1 MKIAVIGGGHGCHAA
16 AADLADQGHDISF
29 WRRDGGALATLKRA
43 GGLRMIDAAGERRVP
58 LHCVTSDIAE
68 ALAGA
73 ELVLSPLPATAQDG
87 VAAAMAPHLLDG
99 QVVFIPP
106 GTFGAI
112 TMSRIIRQAGNRAEL
127 SFVEAGTLPY
137 LARLRGDDVVAISAR
152 TTRLPSGVYPARHSA
167 PALAVVA
174 RAFPAMEPLGDV
186 LDAALMNA
194 GPIIHP
200 PLILMNAG
208 PMQHFDTWD
217 IHKEGTQ
224 PAIRAVTDTL
234 DGERIAI
241 REALGY
247 GGPHFPLADHY
258 DDARP
263 EWMYGNAAPESLT
276 DSGDW
281 REAIDLTRHR
291 YMREDVALGLALLV
305 SLADWAGVA
314 CPVARGLLAMGS
326 AICGEDFRQGRRTW
340 EALGLAGLSREG
352 LQAMLSEGE
361 AG

>member
-1 MKIAVIGGGHGCHAA
+1 M
-16 AADLADQGHDISF
+16 LFRS
-29 WRRDGGALATLKRA
+29 
-43 GGLRMIDAAGERRVP
+43 
-58 LHCVTSDIAE
+58 
-68 ALAGA
+68 
-73 ELVLSPLPATAQDG
+73 
-87 VAAAMAPHLLDG
+87 
-99 QVVFIPP
+99 
-106 GTFGAI
+106 
-112 TMSRIIRQAGNRAEL
+112 
-127 SFVEAGTLPY
+127 Y

-217 IHKEGTQ
+217 IHNEGTQ

-263 EWMYGNAAPESLT
+263 EWMYGDAAHERLT

-281 REAIDLTRHR
+281 REPIDLTRHR

-314 CPVARGLLAMGS
+314 CPVARE
-326 AICGEDFRQGRRTW
+326 IGR
-340 EALGLAGLSREG
+340 AHV
-352 LQAMLSEGE
+352 
-361 AG
+361 